1 MERCAGINVILSGGW
16 FCMKKIT
23 IITAAGALV
32 VIAALFFVFRN
43 DQLFLARQANAE
55 IDAGGLKLMMTETD
69 AKELLGEP
77 EEFVQGFGGY
87 MLEYPGKGISLTFL
101 DDTDTDFY
109 KKINQI
115 EITNPTYSIFKVRA
129 GDDHKSAVE
138 SILSRGFSAKEG
150 YTNYWKRNLFISL
163 EQNGGKVSS
172 IAIGISDK
180 VASTRI
186 Y

>member
-1 MERCAGINVILSGGW
+1 
-16 FCMKKIT
+16 MKKIT

-101 DDTDTDFY
+101 DDTDTDFI
-109 KKINQI
+109 KKSIRSKLQI
-115 EITNPTYSIFKVRA
+115 PPIRYS
-129 GDDHKSAVE
+129 KSAPAMTIKAR
-138 SILSRGFSAKEG
+138 SKA
-150 YTNYWKRNLFISL
+150 Y
-163 EQNGGKVSS
+163 
-172 IAIGISDK
+172 
-180 VASTRI
+180 
-186 Y
+186 